1 MTPCCRQLRR
11 TSNGR
16 FRVVDT
22 AQVAELAAL
31 IRETYSPSALDTGVT
46 EPTLVEFP
54 DGFRSV
60 VLPRTQ
66 MEEPLRS
73 LQLIDAAAVGSTLV
87 VTFSW
92 DDGTGNDTI
101 YLMPLDT
108 RDLDVNLSDNI
119 TVTSFL
125 IQHVEHTLGGPR
137 ESWEAA
143 RSTPIS
149 RRLAVV
155 RPWTA
160 T

>member
-1 MTPCCRQLRR
+1 MD
-11 TSNGR
+11 N
-16 FRVVDT
+16 
-22 AQVAELAAL
+22 AQVAQLAAL

-46 EPTLVEFP
+46 EPTIVESP
-54 DGFRSV
+54 EGSRAV
-60 VLPRTQ
+60 VLPRSQ

-87 VTFSW
+87 VTFTW
-92 DDGTGNDTI
+92 DDGTGDDTV

-108 RDLDVNLSDNI
+108 RDLDMNLSDNI
-119 TVTSFL
+119 AVTSFL
-125 IQHVEHTLGGPR
+125 VQHVEHTLAGPR

>member
-1 MTPCCRQLRR
+1 M
-11 TSNGR
+11 
-16 FRVVDT
+16 VDT
-22 AQVAELAAL
+22 ATVAELAAL

-46 EPTLVEFP
+46 EPTVVESS
-54 DGFRSV
+54 DGFRAV
-60 VLPRTQ
+60 VRPRAQ

-73 LQLIDAAAVGSTLV
+73 LQLIDAAAVGSILV

-92 DDGTGNDTI
+92 DDGTGDDTI

-108 RDLDVNLSDNI
+108 RDLDVNMSDSV

-125 IQHVEHTLGGPR
+125 IQHIEHTLGGPR

-149 RRLAVV
+149 RRMAVV